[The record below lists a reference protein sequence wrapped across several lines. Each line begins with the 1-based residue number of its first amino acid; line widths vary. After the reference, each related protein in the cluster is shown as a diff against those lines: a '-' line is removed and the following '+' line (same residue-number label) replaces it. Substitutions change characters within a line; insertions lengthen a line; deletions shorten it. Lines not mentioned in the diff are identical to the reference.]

1 MSIGTL
7 IRVPDMVREIS
18 PDNTR
23 DSIERQTT
31 SPEEQLRQKMLERS
45 FGRELYF
52 REPTAYYAD
61 TDHFNSILSSGYMLS
76 TSESEWGPSQPETLK
91 TPSTIWDSAKLI
103 ELLEKPLG
111 SPIELTLEEANEIV
125 RLAAGRRPDLPPGK
139 DYQKEVRELLG
150 HSIADRIEKAE

>member
-1 MSIGTL
+1 MLAESYVLSSIHSKNSTTLLSIRSSSIAAVHARCSTMGIGTL

-23 DSIERQTT
+23 DSIERP
-31 SPEEQLRQKMLERS
+31 SAFPEEQLRQQMLERR

-52 REPTAYYAD
+52 REPNTYYAD
-61 TDHFNSILSSGYMLS
+61 TGHFNSILSSDYMFS
-76 TSESEWGPSQPETLK
+76 TSVSEWGPNQPEPHK

-111 SPIELTLEEANEIV
+111 SPIELTLE
-125 RLAAGRRPDLPPGK
+125 
-139 DYQKEVRELLG
+139 
-150 HSIADRIEKAE
+150 